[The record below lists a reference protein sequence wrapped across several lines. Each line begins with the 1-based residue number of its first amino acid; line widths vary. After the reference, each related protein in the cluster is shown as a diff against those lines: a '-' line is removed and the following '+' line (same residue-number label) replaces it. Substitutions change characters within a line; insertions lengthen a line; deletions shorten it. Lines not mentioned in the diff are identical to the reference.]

1 MAKGKQAKVVKA
13 GKKKLSYG
21 FKGQTVSIQYVGR
34 DGQEAPLN
42 EFDAIMKGKAADL
55 VQAMSNTKTSVT
67 KGQDPLL
74 LFRWNDAGL
83 TARIHTAAQAGLTT
97 PQHQVVASAE
107 DMKAAIFGFLCAG
120 LQGGTDLGGHHDLV
134 QFLPSH
140 HHIAKME
147 ALLSQHTYLKRHG
160 GSWVALPANAGQ
172 WPDIVHYVQVIT
184 ITRANAAV
192 GPTELPSYFNL

>member
-13 GKKKLSYG
+13 GKKKLSYT
-21 FKGQTVSIQYVGR
+21 FKGQSVSLQYIGN
-34 DGQEAPLN
+34 ETSLN
-42 EFDAIMKGKAADL
+42 EFDVIMKDKTPEL
-55 VQAMSNTKTSVT
+55 VQAMSNTKNSAT

-83 TARIHTAAQAGLTT
+83 TARVPTAAQAGLTT

-120 LQGGTDLGGHHDLV
+120 PQGGTDLGGHHDLV

-140 HHIAKME
+140 HHFVKME

-160 GSWVALPANAGQ
+160 GSWAALPANAGQ
-172 WPDIVHYVQVIT
+172 WPDIVHCVQVIT
-184 ITRANAAV
+184 ITRAQAAL
-192 GPTELPSYFNL
+192 GPVDLPSYFNL